1 MPISEYQ
8 FPDDI
13 ENPFSPNNDLR
24 RTMKASKYNQNRR
37 MTVEPS
43 VQHDWLDAKILSSEK
58 VKEASQFESV
68 TDLPFVQDNQ
78 PKNDV
83 YEVQE
88 TAKPDLLRKSITQNV
103 LDIAGSRLGGTM
115 LVGNAGS
122 GLMRPSET
130 ASKMSEMRARE
141 LHRQHSDSNQ
151 SLDSYADKIIV
162 N

>member
-1 MPISEYQ
+1 M
-8 FPDDI
+8 
-13 ENPFSPNNDLR
+13 
-24 RTMKASKYNQNRR
+24 
-37 MTVEPS
+37 
-43 VQHDWLDAKILSSEK
+43 LSSEK

-68 TDLPFVQDNQ
+68 TDLPVVQDNQ

-83 YEVQE
+83 YEVHE

-115 LVGNAGS
+115 LVGNVGS